1 MTFKQFLMILRARLW
16 VIIPVFALT
25 VLLVVSFTLLQP
37 EKYTGESSVVID
49 VKSKDLISGAT
60 LQGLVSA
67 SYLNTQVEII
77 KSKRTAIKVVQMLK
91 LNENPK
97 TIDNWYL
104 ATEGQGD
111 IMDWLASSLQRDLE
125 VKTSRSSNIINLSFT
140 SPNPQSAALMAN
152 TFAKAY
158 LEVSV
163 ELGVEPARKFSEF
176 FKEQTLEAR
185 KELVIAQQ
193 ALSDYLQDNGITS
206 LDNRVSFEM
215 MKLNDISSQL
225 TGIQGVLTESR
236 SKRGSQRADTI
247 SEVIQNPLINELK
260 IQASRLKVKLNESRT
275 SLGLK
280 HPQTTSLK
288 TEIATVE
295 QQIRKETGKIISSI
309 ETSYEVSRKREE
321 FLKKSLEAQKERVL
335 ELNKHRDQIT
345 LLQGEVQ
352 LAQRNFDAVSSRAT
366 QTSIEGQANQTNVSV
381 LTEATIPTK
390 PTKANL
396 VIRLFIAVFLGTLLG
411 IGMALITELIRR
423 KVRCTDDLNNMAGVP
438 LLGTIGS
445 ANRTIKA
452 IRKGDQA

>member
-1 MTFKQFLMILRARLW
+1 MTFKQFLLILRARLG
-16 VIIPVFALT
+16 VIAIVFALT
-25 VLLVVSFTLLQP
+25 VSLVVGFTLSQP
-37 EKYTGESSVVID
+37 EKYTAESSVVID

-60 LQGLVSA
+60 LQGLVSS
-67 SYLNTQVEII
+67 SYLNTQVGII
-77 KSKRTAIKVVQMLK
+77 TSKRTAIKVVQMLK
-91 LNENPK
+91 LNENPQI
-97 TIDNWYL
+97 IDNWYL

-111 IMDWLASSLQRDLE
+111 IMDWLASSLQRDLV
-125 VKTSRSSNIINLSFT
+125 VKTSRSSNIINLSF
-140 SPNPQSAALMAN
+140 SSSKPQSAALMVN

-158 LEVSV
+158 LDVSV

-176 FKEQTLEAR
+176 FKKQTLGAR
-185 KELVIAQQ
+185 QELVFAQK
-193 ALSDYLQDNGITS
+193 ALSDYLQDNSITS

-225 TGIQGVLTESR
+225 TRIQGVLTESQ
-236 SKRGSQRADTI
+236 SKRGSQRSDTI

-280 HPQTTSLK
+280 HPQTISLK
-288 TEIATVE
+288 AEIATVE
-295 QQIRKETGKIISSI
+295 QQIKRETGRIVSSI
-309 ETSYEVSRKREE
+309 ETSYEVNRIREE
-321 FLKKSLEAQKERVL
+321 FLKKALEAQKERVL

-381 LTEATIPTK
+381 LTEATVPTK
-390 PTKANL
+390 PTEANL

-423 KVRCTDDLNNMAGVP
+423 KVRCTDDLSIVTDVP
-438 LLGTIGS
+438 VLGTVGS
-445 ANRTIKA
+445 ASRTIKA
-452 IRKGDQA
+452 IRKGAQK